1 MNPMRL
7 RYPALFSS
15 LVLGVISHAQSA
27 GIGIKGG
34 ALVSTV
40 KAIHYRTTP
49 IPGATAG
56 LYMPWGVAPLL
67 ELQPEVLV
75 TALGAGFTA
84 PDGDRSTVRSLYV
97 QVPVVLKKY
106 FNNRFN
112 VALGY
117 QFNRILMA
125 QEVNDQGSSKV
136 TDRFENMDMGFVG
149 GAGFDLQS
157 GLDLSLR
164 AYSAMTHHYANDNA
178 IYPKH
183 RSLQL
188 TVGYRFVQFHA
199 PGLSR
204 HRRR

>member
-1 MNPMRL
+1 MRL
-7 RYPALFSS
+7 HCLALLPG

-56 LYMPWGVAPLL
+56 IYIPWGVAPLF
-67 ELQPEVLV
+67 EVQPEVLV
-75 TALGAGFTA
+75 TALGARFTE
-84 PDGDRSTVRSLYV
+84 PDGDASTVRSLYL

-112 VALGY
+112 VCLGY
-117 QFNRILMA
+117 QFNSILMA
-125 QEVNDQGSSKV
+125 QQADEQGSSDV
-136 TDRFENMDMGFVG
+136 TEGFEDLDMGFVG
-149 GAGFDLQS
+149 GAGFDLES

-164 AYSAMTHHYANDNA
+164 AYSAMTHHYANDDA
-178 IYPKH
+178 IFPKH

-188 TVGYRFVQFHA
+188 TVGYRFVQFRA
-199 PGLSR
+199 SGFNR
-204 HRRR
+204 HRRG